1 MWPSLCGYGDIAYV
15 MSGHALEAMMMLFD
29 QGQSFLE
36 HDDGYSRVSIVQSST
51 GENPDDMCQWAL
63 YEYNFK
69 LMMVS
74 YVYICR
80 AYDVYYDDP

>member
-15 MSGHALEAMMMLFD
+15 MWGHALEAMMMLHD

-36 HDDGYSRVSIVQSST
+36 HDDGYSRASIVQSLT
-51 GENPDDMCQWAL
+51 GENLDDMCQWAL

-74 YVYICR
+74 CVHICR
-80 AYDVYYDDP
+80 SYDVYYDDP